1 MKDFEASGKTGFL
14 VSTTKYMNDAFKY
27 LLFQWGLFSFGAHA
41 NGEYQK
47 DTADYT
53 FDEANSSMTLKGTQ
67 VIGYSC
73 TLVPKYPTS

>member
-1 MKDFEASGKTGFL
+1 MLSNIVFIL
-14 VSTTKYMNDAFKY
+14 VGSE
-27 LLFQWGLFSFGAHA
+27 FSFGAHA
-41 NGEYQK
+41 NGEYHK